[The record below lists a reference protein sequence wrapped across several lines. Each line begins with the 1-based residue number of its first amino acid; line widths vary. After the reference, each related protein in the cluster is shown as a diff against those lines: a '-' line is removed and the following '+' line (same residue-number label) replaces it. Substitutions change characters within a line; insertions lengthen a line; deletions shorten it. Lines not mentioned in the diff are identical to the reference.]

1 MMNISIRSTAVVLMV
16 WIALS
21 PLLTEAWFFDVA
33 QAQSQPGQTVLN
45 SDENA
50 QTVDLLSPNVSM
62 ASDGTAVD
70 PDAVVTIDS
79 TSSALDPQVGT
90 DGTLADVTGVSDAG
104 ALQIYTVVSG
114 DTVASIAAKFHVSE
128 NTIRFDNELNASDVV
143 HVGDTLVVVPISGVS
158 YVVKKGDT
166 IASVEKK
173 FKIVSSDEISTFL
186 AFNSLDESSA
196 LSIGQVLIAPGA
208 QLSSVSPS
216 GTSSKSKSSSS
227 PGAASKYVFHGSDAG
242 IGSTV
247 LMIHVP
253 VVSTIVRDYF
263 IKPIPCPMTQG
274 KHDLYA
280 VDLSCGEIGTPIK
293 AAANGIVMFAKYGWN
308 GGYGNLIIMKH
319 PNGMLT
325 FYAHIKPNGI
335 DVKQGQSVTQG
346 TVIGHVGTT
355 GESTG
360 PHLHF
365 EVRGGGNPGFDY
377 SGSAWKK

>member
-1 MMNISIRSTAVVLMV
+1 MNISVQLSAVILVIWV
-16 WIALS
+16 ALS
-21 PLLTEAWFFDVA
+21 PLATEAWFFNVA
-33 QAQSQPGQTVLN
+33 QAQTDQAAPSSN
-45 SDENA
+45 ENA
-50 QTVDLLSPNVSM
+50 QTVDLLSPSVSM
-62 ASDGTAVD
+62 ASNGTAVD
-70 PDAVVTIDS
+70 PDVAVNIDS
-79 TSSALDPQVGT
+79 NSALDPQVGT
-90 DGTLADVTGVSDAG
+90 DGTLADVTGASDAG
-104 ALQIYTVVSG
+104 SLQIYTVATG
-114 DTVASIAAKFHVSE
+114 DTVASIAKTFHVSE
-128 NTIRFDNELNASDVV
+128 NTIRFDNELNESDGVN
-143 HVGDTLVVVPISGVS
+143 VGDTLIIVPISGVS

-166 IASVEKK
+166 VASVEKK
-173 FKIVSSDEISTFL
+173 FKLVSSNDTDTFL
-186 AFNSLDESSA
+186 AFNNLDDSSA

-208 QLSSVSPS
+208 QTSSTN
-216 GTSSKSKSSSS
+216 TSSKSKSSSS

-242 IGSTV
+242 IGSTA

-253 VVSTIVRDYF
+253 IVSTIVRDYF

-280 VDLSCGEIGTPIK
+280 VDLSCGVIGTPIK
-293 AAANGIVMFAKYGWN
+293 AAANGIIMFAKYGWN

-335 DVKQGQSVTQG
+335 DVKQGQSVSQG
-346 TVIGHVGTT
+346 TVIAHVGTT